1 MDDEPISPLTL
12 QDSDVLKEYE
22 RLFDDFFFERE
33 EETKKESYKISA
45 HLWGYIFEICYYFL

>member
-45 HLWGYIFEICYYFL
+45 HL